1 MSEFSKLFHMMENVP
16 TWHILL
22 MMAAAFVLFILT
34 FAIGMKTNKN
44 KTMLN
49 ICCTMLILSGIAQ
62 SFFFVWGLISL
73 CGWKAVV
80 IGMTILF
87 VGAAL
92 YPYANDYVQSKKQ
105 QKVAG

>member
-1 MSEFSKLFHMMENVP
+1 MSDIIKLFHMMENVP
-16 TWHILL
+16 TWHIAL
-22 MMAAAFVLFILT
+22 MMAVAFALFILT

-44 KTMLN
+44 KVMLN
-49 ICCTMLILSGIAQ
+49 ICCTILILSGMAQ

-73 CGWKAVV
+73 CGWQAVV

-92 YPYANDYVQSKKQ
+92 YPYASDYVQSKKQ
-105 QKVAG
+105 QQVAG